1 MLVYSH
7 SITPRLQY
15 VISFLTEYY
24 GIPFKVTSNEQS
36 YITAKNPCKLNY
48 SYHQVAEDELWIH
61 PHPLLSESAI
71 RPVKVE
77 TFKFAGHKA
86 FFKTEG
92 DFPFDVFAALF
103 FLLTRYEEYLP
114 HKKDSF
120 GRYGHENSVAY
131 KEEFLNVPLINIW
144 LEEFRKLIA
153 SRDTEFQTVNNQ
165 FKFEPTYDIDI
176 AWSYKNKGFKRNAGG
191 ILQCF
196 FKGKWRTMAKRIRVL
211 TNKIPDPYDCYE
223 WLNNLHQQYN
233 LHPVFFFLV
242 ADKNGRLD
250 KNISIRNENYQ
261 ALIQEIAEHSAIGL
275 HPSGQR
281 GDVHFLLKKEKQVL
295 ETVSHKTITASRQHY
310 IRLTLPATY
319 RRLADAGIT
328 DDYSMG
334 YGSINGFRA
343 SFAGS
348 FFWYDL
354 PNEQVTKL
362 RIHPFCFMDANSYH
376 EQNFTAEQGLEELMH
391 YYNIVKSVNGTL
403 STIWHNN
410 FLGTDPQ
417 FEGWREAYEQ
427 FITTVCSTSNT
438 VTADL

>member
-1 MLVYSH
+1 
-7 SITPRLQY
+7 
-15 VISFLTEYY
+15 
-24 GIPFKVTSNEQS
+24 
-36 YITAKNPCKLNY
+36 
-48 SYHQVAEDELWIH
+48 
-61 PHPLLSESAI
+61 
-71 RPVKVE
+71 
-77 TFKFAGHKA
+77 
-86 FFKTEG
+86 
-92 DFPFDVFAALF
+92 
-103 FLLTRYEEYLP
+103 
-114 HKKDSF
+114 
-120 GRYGHENSVAY
+120 
-131 KEEFLNVPLINIW
+131 
-144 LEEFRKLIA
+144 
-153 SRDTEFQTVNNQ
+153 
-165 FKFEPTYDIDI
+165 
-176 AWSYKNKGFKRNAGG
+176 
-191 ILQCF
+191 
-196 FKGKWRTMAKRIRVL
+196 MAKRIRVL

-261 ALIQEIAEHSAIGL
+261 ALIQEIAEHSANGL
-275 HPSGQR
+275 HPSWQS

-319 RRLADAGIT
+319 RRLTDAGMT

-343 SFAGS
+343 SFS
-348 FFWYDL
+348 NPFFWYDL
-354 PNEQVTKL
+354 PNEQATKL

-376 EQNFTAEQGLEELMH
+376 EQNFTTEQALEELMH
-391 YYNIVKSVNGTL
+391 YYNLVKSVNGTL

-417 FEGWREAYEQ
+417 FEGWREVCEQ
-427 FITTVCSTSNT
+427 FITAVCSTSNT